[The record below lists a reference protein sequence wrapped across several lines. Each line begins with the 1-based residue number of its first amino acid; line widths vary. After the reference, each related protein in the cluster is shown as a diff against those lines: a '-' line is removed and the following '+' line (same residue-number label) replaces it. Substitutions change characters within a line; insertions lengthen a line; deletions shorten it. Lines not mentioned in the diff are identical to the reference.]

1 MYMRWLACL
10 RICWILQAIAILDC
24 SDAQPCGFKPT
35 FKLAIAKLD
44 GGQRYHWHC
53 SRKSIVAGLSV
64 RAAKCHNAL
73 LRQ

>member
-35 FKLAIAKLD
+35 FKVSRVASVAKTYGPKGLI
-44 GGQRYHWHC
+44 
-53 SRKSIVAGLSV
+53 SSAAG
-64 RAAKCHNAL
+64 C
-73 LRQ
+73 Q